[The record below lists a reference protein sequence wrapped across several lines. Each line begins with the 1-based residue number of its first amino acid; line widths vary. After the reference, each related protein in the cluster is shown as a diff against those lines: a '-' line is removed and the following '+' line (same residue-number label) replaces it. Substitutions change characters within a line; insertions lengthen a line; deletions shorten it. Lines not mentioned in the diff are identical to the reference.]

1 MSGVKRLYSKQSL
14 KRKANKPPIKQPKYN
29 NRKVEIDGHKFD
41 SKLEAQYYEFLKHK
55 KATGKIKDFSLQPR
69 YTLQETFKRDGKTY
83 RSITYIADF
92 EVLHNDGST
101 QVIDVKGMM
110 TDVFKIKAKMFTKL
124 YGKLYLVKSSKAG
137 FKLEEF

>member
-1 MSGVKRLYSKQSL
+1 MNGERQLYSKQSL
-14 KRKANKPPIKQPKYN
+14 KRRVKKPPIKQPKYN

-41 SKLEAQYYEFLKHK
+41 SKLEAQYYTFLKNK
-55 KATGKIKDFSLQPR
+55 KEQGKIKDFSLQPR

-92 EVLHNDGST
+92 EVLHNDGSA

-110 TDVFKIKAKMFTKL
+110 TDVFKIKAKLFTKL
-124 YGKLYLVKSSKAG
+124 YGKLYLVKSSRAG

>member
-14 KRKANKPPIKQPKYN
+14 KRKVKKPSIKQPKYN
-29 NRKVEIDGHKFD
+29 NRKVVIDGHKFD
-41 SKLEAQYYEFLKHK
+41 SKLEAEYYTFLKHK

-69 YTLQETFKRDGKTY
+69 YTLQEPFKRDGKTY

-110 TDVFKIKAKMFTKL
+110 TDVFKIKAKLFTKL
-124 YGKLYLVKSSKAG
+124 YGKLYLVKSSRAG

>member
-1 MSGVKRLYSKQSL
+1 MKK
-14 KRKANKPPIKQPKYN
+14 PKYN

-41 SKLEAQYYEFLKHK
+41 SKLEAQYYEFIKHK
-55 KATGKIKDFSLQPR
+55 KAAGKIKDFRLQPR
-69 YTLQETFKRDGKTY
+69 YTLQETFKLDGKTY
-83 RSITYIADF
+83 RSITYVADF

-124 YGKLYLVKSSKAG
+124 YGKLYLVKNSRAG

>member
-1 MSGVKRLYSKQSL
+1 LYSKQSL
-14 KRKANKPPIKQPKYN
+14 RWKGNKPPIKKTKYN

-41 SKLEAQYYEFLKHK
+41 SKLEAQYYAFLKHK

-137 FKLEEF
+137 FKIEEF

>member
-1 MSGVKRLYSKQSL
+1 MYSKQSL
-14 KRKANKPPIKQPKYN
+14 KRKLTKPPIKKPKYN

-41 SKLEAQYYEFLKHK
+41 SKLEAQYYEFLKRK

-110 TDVFKIKAKMFTKL
+110 TDVFKIKAKLFTKL
-124 YGKLYLVKSSKAG
+124 YGKLYLVDRKSVV
-137 FKLEEF
+137 

>member
-14 KRKANKPPIKQPKYN
+14 RRKVQKPPIKKPKYN

-41 SKLEAQYYEFLKHK
+41 SKLEAQYYTFLKHK

-124 YGKLYLVKSSKAG
+124 YGKLYLVKNSKTG

>member
-1 MSGVKRLYSKQSL
+1 MYSKQSL
-14 KRKANKPPIKQPKYN
+14 KRKVTKPPIKQPKYN

-41 SKLEAQYYEFLKHK
+41 SKLEAQYYTFLKHK
-55 KATGKIKDFSLQPR
+55 KETGKIKDFSLQPR

-124 YGKLYLVKSSKAG
+124 YGKLYLVKNSRAG

>member
-1 MSGVKRLYSKQSL
+1 MNGERQLYSKQSL
-14 KRKANKPPIKQPKYN
+14 KRKVKKPPIKKPKYN

-41 SKLEAQYYEFLKHK
+41 SKLEAQYYTFLKRK

-124 YGKLYLVKSSKAG
+124 YGKLYLVKSSRAG

>member
-1 MSGVKRLYSKQSL
+1 MNGERQLYSKQSL
-14 KRKANKPPIKQPKYN
+14 KRKGNKPPIKQPKYN

-110 TDVFKIKAKMFTKL
+110 TDVFKIKAKLFTKL
-124 YGKLYLVKSSKAG
+124 YGKLYLVKSSRAG

>member
-1 MSGVKRLYSKQSL
+1 MNGVKRLYSKQSL
-14 KRKANKPPIKQPKYN
+14 KRKVTKPPIKKPKYN

-41 SKLEAQYYEFLKHK
+41 SKLEAQYYEFLNRK

-69 YTLQETFKRDGKTY
+69 YTLQETFKRDDKTY

-110 TDVFKIKAKMFTKL
+110 TDVFKIKAKLFTKL

>member
-1 MSGVKRLYSKQSL
+1 MSGVKRLSSKQSL
-14 KRKANKPPIKQPKYN
+14 KRKVTKPPIKKPKYN

-41 SKLEAQYYEFLKHK
+41 SKLEAQYYTFLKHK
-55 KATGKIKDFSLQPR
+55 KATGKIKDFNLQPR

-101 QVIDVKGMM
+101 QVVDVKGMM
-110 TDVFKIKAKMFTKL
+110 TDAFKIKAKLFTKL

>member
-1 MSGVKRLYSKQSL
+1 MNGERQLYSKQSL
-14 KRKANKPPIKQPKYN
+14 NRKVKKPPIKQPKYN

-41 SKLEAQYYEFLKHK
+41 SKLEAEYYQLLKFK
-55 KATGKIKDFSLQPR
+55 KAQGHIQDFKLQPR

-124 YGKLYLVKSSKAG
+124 YGKLYLVKSSRAG

>member
-1 MSGVKRLYSKQSL
+1 MNGVKRLYSKQSL
-14 KRKANKPPIKQPKYN
+14 RRKVTENPIRQPKYN

-41 SKLEAQYYEFLKHK
+41 SKLEAEYYQLLKFK
-55 KATGKIKDFSLQPR
+55 KVQGHIQDFKLQPR

-92 EVLHNDGST
+92 EVLHNDGSA

-110 TDVFKIKAKMFTKL
+110 TDVFKIKAKLFTKL

>member
-1 MSGVKRLYSKQSL
+1 MNGVKRLYSKQSL
-14 KRKANKPPIKQPKYN
+14 KRKVTKPPIKKPKYN

-41 SKLEAQYYEFLKHK
+41 SKLEAQYYEFLKRK

-69 YTLQETFKRDGKTY
+69 YTLQETFKRDDKTY

-110 TDVFKIKAKMFTKL
+110 TDVFKIKAKLFTKL

>member
-1 MSGVKRLYSKQSL
+1 MSGVKQLYSKQSL
-14 KRKANKPPIKQPKYN
+14 KRKVKKPPIKKPKYN
-29 NRKVEIDGHKFD
+29 NRKVVIDGHKFD
-41 SKLEAQYYEFLKHK
+41 SKLEAQYYMFLKYK
-55 KATGKIKDFSLQPR
+55 KEQGKIKDFSSQPR

-83 RSITYIADF
+83 GSITYIADF

-110 TDVFKIKAKMFTKL
+110 TDVFKIKAKLFTKL

>member
-1 MSGVKRLYSKQSL
+1 MYR
-14 KRKANKPPIKQPKYN
+14 NKYRNKKT
-29 NRKVEIDGHKFD
+29 VVDGHKFD
-41 SKLEAQYYEFLKHK
+41 SKLEAEYYLLLKYK
-55 KATGKIKDFSLQPR
+55 KKQGKIKDFRLQPR
-69 YTLQETFKRDGKTY
+69 CTLQETFKRDGKTY
-83 RSITYIADF
+83 RSITCIADF